1 MKGAVRQAGI
11 ATLLM
16 SLGVHAEAQ
25 AGSAPAQ
32 SGDTQATAILPKPDA
47 SHRLQIDVFI
57 GNAGHYLFLVDTA
70 STRSVIASRPAE
82 QMHLRH
88 GESLNVHN
96 LGGTDRV
103 GSVIIPDIT
112 FADVAAQNIVAPE
125 LSAENLGGDGLI
137 GLDLLKGKR
146 ITVDFLNNAKIT
158 LTPSNR
164 GRVHDATFGGPDTI
178 VVHARSRIGELI
190 LTDAEID
197 GHKIAVVID
206 TGSQDSVGNDA
217 LRRLVARRIGE
228 SEVRPV
234 TLVSVTGRKVPAD
247 YTTIGRVRIGGVALS
262 NLSVAFADAATFHQ
276 FGLDRKPAILLGM
289 AALRLFDRISIDFPR
304 REIRFQLGQRAA
316 SNIH

>member
-1 MKGAVRQAGI
+1 
-11 ATLLM
+11 
-16 SLGVHAEAQ
+16 
-25 AGSAPAQ
+25 
-32 SGDTQATAILPKPDA
+32 
-47 SHRLQIDVFI
+47 
-57 GNAGHYLFLVDTA
+57 
-70 STRSVIASRPAE
+70 
-82 QMHLRH
+82 
-88 GESLNVHN
+88 
-96 LGGTDRV
+96 
-103 GSVIIPDIT
+103 
-112 FADVAAQNIVAPE
+112 
-125 LSAENLGGDGLI
+125 GGDGLI